1 MSHLLCLFVAYK
13 YFEVV
18 VAVVDFVVAGDLK
31 DKCAA
36 VEDDDD
42 VAVVVT
48 VVAVAVAEALNLDVA
63 VVALID
69 LMYYKTCL
77 NNFHYLGKKS
87 KFN

>member
-1 MSHLLCLFVAYK
+1 MCLFVAYK

-18 VAVVDFVVAGDLK
+18 VVVDFVVAGDLK

-48 VVAVAVAEALNLDVA
+48 VVAVAVVEALNLDVA

-69 LMYYKTCL
+69 LMYYYKTCL
-77 NNFHYLGKKS
+77 NNFHYLGKK
-87 KFN
+87 KQI

>member
-18 VAVVDFVVAGDLK
+18 VVVDFVVAGDLK

-42 VAVVVT
+42 DVAVVVT
-48 VVAVAVAEALNLDVA
+48 VVAVAVVEALNLDVA

-69 LMYYKTCL
+69 LMYYYKTCL
-77 NNFHYLGKKS
+77 NNFHYLGKK
-87 KFN
+87 KQI

>member
-1 MSHLLCLFVAYK
+1 MCLFVAYK

-18 VAVVDFVVAGDLK
+18 AAVVDFVVAGDLK

-48 VVAVAVAEALNLDVA
+48 EVAVAVVVEALNLDVA

-69 LMYYKTCL
+69 LMYYYKTCL
-77 NNFHYLGKKS
+77 NNFHYLGEKKS